1 MSSKTEIAFE
11 HNYFI
16 FIMTLIK
23 LMYEVTFSFK
33 LLGKAL
39 YAIVTGTEVSG
50 VTNSLLTRLVGVHVA
65 YHYYQ
70 KEIMW
75 LGQLIS
81 LIPGILVKLHAME
94 G

>member
-1 MSSKTEIAFE
+1 MS
-11 HNYFI
+11 
-16 FIMTLIK
+16 

-33 LLGKAL
+33 LLGEAL